1 MGLDSVELVMAIEEE
16 FDIELSNEVVSTIL
30 TVRHLRDAVAT
41 ELARLHRPVE
51 NPDALFEKLRDM
63 IAKQAG
69 IQPDRVVLDAE
80 IVRDLR
86 ID

>member
-30 TVRHLRDAVAT
+30 TVRHLRDAIAT

>member
-1 MGLDSVELVMAIEEE
+1 MAIEEE